1 MSSEHS
7 PSVPKPLSQRVADVI
22 LGRDPVQRR
31 AVKRLIFATN
41 GYLVLWCLLGLA
53 VLADIAQPRGLWVV
67 AYGVF
72 GQCAFYALLRS
83 GATIRLPEPL
93 LCFPQALYGVVGVVL
108 SYGLQSFG
116 QGPALQLLIVILV
129 YDLHRLTARQ
139 IAIIALTATL
149 LLAGTVFGM
158 AYLWPQSVNL
168 RQEVFNMI
176 MAAVAMP
183 ALVAI
188 GRIVRS
194 VYLRR
199 LAQEAALTTTLAG
212 LKTLSQ
218 TDALT
223 GAFNRRHMGSLLDA
237 ELKRHKRT
245 GRPFCVAMLDIDFF
259 KRINDGHGH
268 AVGDIVLQ
276 QLTTMARD
284 NLPETDLVARW
295 GGEEFLI
302 LLPEASAADAKIV
315 IDLLRQRVHEYD
327 WVQHSPE
334 LVVSFSCGVAE
345 HQPRFSLEQTIE
357 RADAALYR
365 AKNNGRNR
373 VEVDGAFASSIPMRK
388 PISAKAVR
396 RARPVLP
403 NVAAILES
411 ATATN
416 RAKPVITRPLTALN
430 RLGDWLLGIDP
441 KMRLSAELCL
451 LSSALYLCWILGLLY
466 SDHAGYMAPSVT
478 GFAISYYL
486 VGMLAFYPLVRS
498 GLTARVQDLG
508 LVQAQI
514 LWGASALM
522 IVYPFNPTLR
532 AAMMETLCLQQLFGL
547 FALRPRKLI
556 ANGVA
561 IVGMQLLMLASAA
574 YLHPPQFNVGE
585 ETYKVLYSCFIISLI
600 TWISVLRSRDKA
612 QMLASKKKLAAAVE
626 QLNELVTHDSLTGLF
641 NRKHMQELLERES
654 ARQAQTGKTFCVA
667 LIDLDHFKRVNDT
680 HGHQVGDD
688 VLCGF
693 AKTAHARMRETDT
706 IARWGGE
713 EFLILMP
720 DTPTEVAA
728 KVPMDRLHQ
737 HIETMQPSASVPTL
751 RVTFSAGLAA
761 HAEGQS
767 TEETLARADR
777 ALYLAKDSGRNRTM
791 LASQAGATEDAT
803 GAAPGFN
810 P

>member
-7 PSVPKPLSQRVADVI
+7 LALPKSLSQRVADVV

-53 VLADIAQPRGLWVV
+53 VLTDIAQPRGLWVV

-83 GATIRLPEPL
+83 GATIRWPEPL
-93 LCFPQALYGVVGVVL
+93 LCFPQALYGVVGVAL
-108 SYGLQSFG
+108 TYGLQSFG
-116 QGPALQLLIVILV
+116 QGPALQLLFVILV
-129 YDLHRLTARQ
+129 YDLHRLTRNQ
-139 IAIIALTATL
+139 IAIIAVTATL

-158 AYLWPQSVNL
+158 SYLWPQTINL
-168 RQEVFNMI
+168 RQEAFNMI

-199 LAQEAALTTTLAG
+199 LAQEAALATTLAG
-212 LKTLSQ
+212 LNTLSQ

-223 GAFNRRHMGSLLDA
+223 GAFNRRHMGSLLDL

-245 GRPFCVAMLDIDFF
+245 GRPFCVAMLDIDLF
-259 KRINDGHGH
+259 KSINDSHGH

-276 QLTTMARD
+276 QLTTMAHD
-284 NLPETDLVARW
+284 SLTETDVVARW

-302 LLPEASAADAKIV
+302 LLPEASAADAWTLV
-315 IDLLRQRVHEYD
+315 DSLQRRVQAYN
-327 WVQHSPE
+327 WSQHSAG
-334 LVVSFSCGVAE
+334 LQVSFSCGLAE
-345 HQPRFSLEQTIE
+345 HRSRFSLEQTIE
-357 RADAALYR
+357 RADVALYR
-365 AKNNGRNR
+365 AKHNGRNR
-373 VEVDGAFASSIPMRK
+373 IEVDSAFATSTSVRK
-388 PISAKAVR
+388 PIAAKAAR
-396 RARPVLP
+396 RITPVQP
-403 NVAAILES
+403 SVEAILQH
-411 ATATN
+411 ATATQV
-416 RAKPVITRPLTALN
+416 KPARTRPPTALN
-430 RLGDWLLGIDP
+430 RLGDWVLGLDP

-466 SDHAGYMAPSVT
+466 SHRAGYLTPSIT
-478 GFAISYYL
+478 GFVISYYL
-486 VGMLAFYPLVRS
+486 IGMLAFYPLVRS
-498 GLTARVQDLG
+498 GLTARLQDFG

-556 ANGVA
+556 ANGIA

-574 YLHPPQFNVGE
+574 YLHPPQFNLGE
-585 ETYKVLYSCFIISLI
+585 ESYKVLYSCFIISLI

-612 QMLASKKKLAAAVE
+612 QMLASKKQLTAAVE
-626 QLNELVTHDSLTGLF
+626 QLREQVTRDSLTGLF
-641 NRKHMQELLERES
+641 NRKHMQELLDRES
-654 ARQAQTGKTFCVA
+654 ARQSQTGRTFCVA

-680 HGHQVGDD
+680 YGHQVGDD

-720 DTPTEVAA
+720 DTPNEADA
-728 KVPMDRLHQ
+728 KIPMDRLHQ
-737 HIETMQPSASVPTL
+737 HIEAMQPSASVPTL

-761 HAEGQS
+761 HTAGHN
-767 TEETLARADR
+767 TDETIAHADR
-777 ALYLAKDSGRNRTM
+777 ALYLAKDSGRNRTL
-791 LASQAGATEDAT
+791 LASQTQPGAGAN
-803 GAAPGFN
+803 GAEPESAR
-810 P
+810 

>member
-1 MSSEHS
+1 MSLDYSH
-7 PSVPKPLSQRVADVI
+7 PLPKALDQRLADLVF
-22 LGRDPVQRR
+22 GCDPVQRR

-93 LCFPQALYGVVGVVL
+93 LCFPQALYGVVGVAL
-108 SYGLQSFG
+108 TYGLQSFG
-116 QGPALQLLIVILV
+116 QGPALQLLFVILV
-129 YDLHRLTARQ
+129 YDLHRLTRRQ
-139 IAIIALTATL
+139 IAIIAVMATL
-149 LLAGTVFGM
+149 LLAGTVLGM
-158 AYLWPQSVNL
+158 SYLWPQTINL
-168 RQEVFNMI
+168 RQEGFNMI

-194 VYLRR
+194 VYLRH
-199 LAQEAALTTTLAG
+199 LAQEAALATTLAG

-223 GAFNRRHMGSLLDA
+223 GAFNRRHMGSLLDL

-245 GRPFCVAMLDIDFF
+245 GRPFCVAMLDIDCF

-268 AVGDIVLQ
+268 AVGDVVLQ
-276 QLTTMARD
+276 QLTAMARD

-302 LLPEASAADAKIV
+302 LLPEASAADAKIT
-315 IDLLRQRVHEYD
+315 IDSLRQLVHEYD
-327 WVQHSPE
+327 WGQHSPE
-334 LVVSFSCGVAE
+334 LRVSFSCGVAE
-345 HQPRFSLEQTIE
+345 HQARFSLEQTIE

-373 VEVDGAFASSIPMRK
+373 VEVDSSFACSTPMRK
-388 PISAKAVR
+388 PITANA
-396 RARPVLP
+396 ARSMRSVQPSV
-403 NVAAILES
+403 VAILES
-411 ATATN
+411 ATATT
-416 RAKPVITRPLTALN
+416 RAKPVLTRPLTALN

-466 SDHAGYMAPSVT
+466 SDRAGYMTPSVT
-478 GFAISYYL
+478 GFVIGYYL
-486 VGMLAFYPLVRS
+486 IGMLAFYPLVRS
-498 GLTARVQDLG
+498 GVTARWQDLG

-556 ANGVA
+556 ANGIA

-574 YLHPPQFNVGE
+574 YLRLPQFNVGE

-612 QMLASKKKLAAAVE
+612 QMLASRKKLAAAVE
-626 QLNELVTHDSLTGLF
+626 QLNEQVTRDPLTGLF

-654 ARQAQTGKTFCVA
+654 ARQSQTGKTFCVA
-667 LIDLDHFKRVNDT
+667 LIDLDHFKHVNDT
-680 HGHQVGDD
+680 HGHQVGDNI
-688 VLCGF
+688 LCGF

-720 DTPTEVAA
+720 DTPSEADA
-728 KVPMDRLHQ
+728 KIPMDRLHR
-737 HIETMQPSASVPTL
+737 HIEAMQPSACVPTL
-751 RVTFSAGLAA
+751 RITFSAGLAA
-761 HAEGQS
+761 HEEGQS
-767 TEETLARADR
+767 TEQTIARADR
-777 ALYLAKDSGRNRTM
+777 ALYLAKDAGRNRTM
-791 LASQAGATEDAT
+791 LAAPIHDAEGAER
-803 GAAPGFN
+803 AAP
-810 P
+810 